1 MSATPS
7 SHTGHDITPVR
18 TRPAGPDFVPEC
30 PPFRPAPAEI
40 PDLTLDPQQL
50 AIPIKS
56 HYPLR
61 QRTCFD
67 NHRNNPT
74 AFSPSDL
81 LFQFLIIPILFR
93 IRVFQQFVG
102 AGGQQTNIVPKI
114 PYRHRNFF
122 PVDRF
127 AYDRGPCITYI
138 RCIIDRVAYGIEYM
152 SHDRFSPSPRTSVE
166 SSYVS
171 SNSFNNLLRSGFLI
185 SCSMIPTIDRLFL
198 PRTVV
203 VKNYFRCATLHGHR
217 YTAGHQSCLDE

>member
-7 SHTGHDITPVR
+7 GHTGHDITPVR

-56 HYPLR
+56 HLPLR
-61 QRTCFD
+61 QRTCRFE
-67 NHRNNPT
+67 NCRNNPT
-74 AFSPSDL
+74 TLFPSDL

-127 AYDRGPCITYI
+127 AYDRGPCMTYI
-138 RCIIDRVAYGIEYM
+138 HFINDRVAYGIGLYVA
-152 SHDRFSPSPRTSVE
+152 RQIQPLSPNFGRIVIRIVE
-166 SSYVS
+166 
-171 SNSFNNLLRSGFLI
+171 FF
-185 SCSMIPTIDRLFL
+185 
-198 PRTVV
+198 
-203 VKNYFRCATLHGHR
+203 
-217 YTAGHQSCLDE
+217 Q